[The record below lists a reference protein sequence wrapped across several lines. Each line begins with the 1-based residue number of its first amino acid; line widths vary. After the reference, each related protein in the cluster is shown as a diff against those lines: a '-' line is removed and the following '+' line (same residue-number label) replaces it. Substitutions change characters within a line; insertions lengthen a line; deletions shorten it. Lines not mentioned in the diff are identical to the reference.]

1 MKTMTEWTKI
11 AGKRENN
18 KKNANKSAIVKALA
32 GETF

>member
-1 MKTMTEWTKI
+1 MTQWTKI

-18 KKNANKSAIVKALA
+18 KKNENKSVIVRALA

>member
-1 MKTMTEWTKI
+1 MTEWTKI

-18 KKNANKSAIVKALA
+18 KKKSVIVKALA